1 MPLKFTSNI
10 VNLKSH
16 IYIGDTR
23 NKESYLLIWNMV
35 TTRFYYDELNSQN
48 AIKGIVNNLKIER
61 FIIKMHFYCLK
72 HQ

>member
-1 MPLKFTSNI
+1 MI
-10 VNLKSH
+10 
-16 IYIGDTR
+16 
-23 NKESYLLIWNMV
+23 

-72 HQ
+72 LQNWMKKASQISHFLLL